1 MQKPFNTEERSN
13 RRNGGGKKEGFLCMP
28 LFFLLY
34 LNDLHVLELKK
45 DLSEANPCST
55 R

>member
-1 MQKPFNTEERSN
+1 MT
-13 RRNGGGKKEGFLCMP
+13 GKKEEFLRMP
-28 LFFLLY
+28 LFFPLY
-34 LNDLHVLELKK
+34 LNDLHLPELKK